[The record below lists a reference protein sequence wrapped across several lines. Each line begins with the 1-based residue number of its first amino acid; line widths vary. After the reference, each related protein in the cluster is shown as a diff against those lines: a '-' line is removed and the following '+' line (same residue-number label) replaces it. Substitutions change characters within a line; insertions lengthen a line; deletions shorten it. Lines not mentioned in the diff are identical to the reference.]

1 MFHFLERVL
10 CDIVSELSLRITDTG
25 HLSKIIDNLNMTELP
40 PDSILVNVDMIHM
53 FPNIDNNLG
62 VTSVKKIIRI
72 MK

>member
-1 MFHFLERVL
+1 MERVL
-10 CDIVSELSLRITDTG
+10 CDIVSELSLRITDTD
-25 HLSKIIDNLNMTELP
+25 HLSKIIDNLNITELP

>member
-1 MFHFLERVL
+1 MERVL
-10 CDIVSELSLRITDTG
+10 CDIVSELSLRITDTD
-25 HLSKIIDNLNMTELP
+25 HLSKIIDKLNITELP